1 MGLQFLSLNGYL
13 YCIKRYLYEMENI
26 SYHIAAG
33 SIDKELLQ
41 KIIHSILQ
49 NEEDFNEEL
58 KLNILEVIKNQSI
71 GFDEEKEP

>member
-1 MGLQFLSLNGYL
+1 
-13 YCIKRYLYEMENI
+13 MENI